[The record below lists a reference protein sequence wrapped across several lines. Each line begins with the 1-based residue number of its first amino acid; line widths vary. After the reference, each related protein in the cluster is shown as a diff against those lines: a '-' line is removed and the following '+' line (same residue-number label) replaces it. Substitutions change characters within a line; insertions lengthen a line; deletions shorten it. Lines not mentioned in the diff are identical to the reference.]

1 MECSICN
8 ENYDFESEHKPFSLN
23 PCGHCFCL
31 KCIKAL
37 TQKNCPVCRTY
48 VMSEIP
54 NYAIF
59 DVIKESSTA
68 NFKLSSQIPLA
79 SNRETKI
86 FKYTLNEMNELKQS
100 LVDAFKKKQIECQN
114 LIEEMKRKIQ
124 KETESKITQILSDSQ
139 KLMSHLDFIYFN
151 VDEKLYDMSQIER
164 IKIDLERLEKDLNNL
179 SLSEL
184 SKNENNLRCDVMQR
198 KNDLENFKL
207 NFFICFKKI
216 YEGKNQIGK
225 LFDQESKNTN
235 QTKFKMK
242 DLTLENSLSQAG
254 ENLVR
259 VVPSAPLNDEFD

>member
-8 ENYDFESEHKPFSLN
+8 EDYDFESEHKPFSLN

-37 TQKNCPVCRTY
+37 TQKDCPVCRTY
-48 VMSEIP
+48 IMSKIP

-59 DVIKESSTA
+59 DVLKES
-68 NFKLSSQIPLA
+68 LQIPLTT
-79 SNRETKI
+79 SNREAKH
-86 FKYTLNEMNELKQS
+86 FKYTLNEMDELKQS
-100 LVDAFKKKQIECQN
+100 LVDAFKKKQIECQH

-124 KETESKITQILSDSQ
+124 KETESKITRILNDSQ
-139 KLMSHLDFIYFN
+139 MLMSHLDFIYFN

-164 IKIDLERLEKDLNNL
+164 IKIDLERLENDLNSL

-184 SKNENNLRCDVMQR
+184 SKNEANIRCDVKQR
-198 KNDLENFKL
+198 ISYLENFKL
-207 NFFICFKKI
+207 NFVIVFKKI
-216 YEGKNQIGK
+216 DEEKNQIGK

-235 QTKFKMK
+235 QTKLLKVK
-242 DLTLENSLSQAG
+242 DLALENSLSQTD
-254 ENLVR
+254 ENLER